1 MKKKQINRHRQSFTL
16 IEIVVVIVILVT
28 LMSIATPLYMNYVKK
43 ANVGAAKTQVQMLV
57 QALDS
62 YRLDVGSYPE
72 SDVGLQA
79 LVENPDDNEKW
90 GGPYIKNVPKDPWGN
105 EYVYVSPGEHG
116 DFDLYSMGS
125 DGQVGG
131 TGDAADITNWVEESD
146 SSR

>member
-1 MKKKQINRHRQSFTL
+1 MKKKQINRYRQSFTL

>member
-1 MKKKQINRHRQSFTL
+1 MKKKQINRYRQSFTL

-62 YRLDVGSYPE
+62 SRLDVGSYPE

-131 TGDAADITNWVEESD
+131 TGDAADITTWVEESD